1 MKPLPHRAE
10 ECEPPE
16 TRTAQAIRAVRE
28 HVAAQAAAKQNP
40 ADRAR
45 EQLAELHEAIEQSR
59 RRFSSFFSKAERD
72 ALTSAQRTRIAKIAE
87 TFLGP
92 FARTS
97 TKQQCDEDVTCLVLV
112 ARQNRPRRRS
122 GDDIRALKR
131 TASRFD
137 GAAKEAKTLS
147 KKLKDK
153 LAKWEVNV
161 DALAVQLDGC
171 AKIVRGEAASSSAIG
186 TKRVRGSSWT
196 VRQKQLLLLLA
207 GNDLAERRKRH
218 SLTRFGNL
226 ANFAVEIWNCAHGTN
241 VDVEAFSYA
250 VDQCQKQRRE
260 EAERADERRNEGRNI
275 F

>member
-1 MKPLPHRAE
+1 MAYVAAQLGNSVAICEKYYGHIEPGHVAEVMDRLRTVGLEERKRPLARVGKPTNGPRLRENPVKPLPHRAE

-161 DALAVQLDGC
+161 DALAVQLDGSRKLC
-171 AKIVRGEAASSSAIG
+171 GERQRHRPPSGRKEYAVVRGPSG
-186 TKRVRGSSWT
+186 K
-196 VRQKQLLLLLA
+196 
-207 GNDLAERRKRH
+207 N
-218 SLTRFGNL
+218 
-226 ANFAVEIWNCAHGTN
+226 NCFCRLQATM
-241 VDVEAFSYA
+241 
-250 VDQCQKQRRE
+250 
-260 EAERADERRNEGRNI
+260 
-275 F
+275 